1 MPTAAV
7 PLLIYDTTLRDG
19 SQSEDVLFSVED
31 KLRITER
38 LDDLGVDVI
47 EGGWPG
53 SNPKDVE
60 YFLQVRTLSLKNAR
74 VAAFGSTRRADTTT
88 ATDPVLQ
95 SLIRSATRVVT
106 IFGKSWDL
114 HVRKALEISL
124 EANLELIF
132 DSVRYLKQHVDT
144 VYYDA
149 EHFFDGFKADAE
161 YALRT
166 LQAAREGGAD
176 CLVLCDTNGGTLLH
190 EIPAIMARAAT
201 VGAPLGIHC
210 HNDSGLA
217 VANTLMAVEHGAVHL
232 QGTING
238 LGERCGNA
246 DLTTIIPNLALK
258 MRKPLRMQTNQVQ
271 SLTAISRFVNEMA
284 NRPSQKNQPFVGASA
299 FAHKGGIH
307 VSAILKDSGTYEHI
321 TPESVGNRQR
331 VLISEQAG
339 RSNLFYKLKDFGL
352 GDLDQK
358 DPRIASLLS
367 DIKELEHKGYQF
379 DGAEASFELR
389 ARRALGQVPD
399 YFTLHGFRVID
410 ERRERDVAEGGGIFL
425 VSDASVKVSVGGHV
439 EHTAAEG
446 NGPVNALDMALRK
459 ALVRFYDNLREMSLI
474 DFKVRIISE
483 GGTAA
488 QVRVQIESKDQ
499 TDRWGT
505 VGTSENIIAAA
516 YQALVDAVVYKLY
529 KDQTPALNGQHAGN

>member
-1 MPTAAV
+1 MQTTTT

-19 SQSEDVLFSVED
+19 AQSEDVSFSVAD

-38 LDDLGVDVI
+38 LDDLGIDVI

-60 YFLQVRTLSLKNAR
+60 YFLQVRHLRLKNAR
-74 VAAFGSTRRADTTT
+74 IAAFGSTRRADTTV

-95 SLIRSATRVVT
+95 SLLRAETSVVT
-106 IFGKSWDL
+106 IFGKSWNL

-124 EANLELIF
+124 EANLELIHE
-132 DSVRYLKQHVDT
+132 SVSYLKRHVDT

-149 EHFFDGFKADAE
+149 EHFFDGFKADGA

-166 LQAAREGGAD
+166 LQAARDGGAD
-176 CLVLCDTNGGTLLH
+176 CLVLCDTNGGTSLH
-190 EIPAIMARAAT
+190 EIPVIIAQAAT
-201 VGAPLGIHC
+201 LGTPLGIHC
-210 HNDSGLA
+210 HNDGGLA
-217 VANTLMAVEHGAVHL
+217 AANTLLAVQAGVVHV

-246 DLTTIIPNLALK
+246 DLTTVIPNLALK
-258 MRKPLRMQTNQVQ
+258 MRRPLRMQSAQVQ
-271 SLTAISRFVNEMA
+271 SLTTISRFVNEMA
-284 NRPSQKNQPFVGASA
+284 NRSSQKNQPFVGASA

-307 VSAILKDSGTYEHI
+307 VSAILKDALTYEHI

-331 VLISEQAG
+331 VLVSEQAG
-339 RSNLFYKLKDFGL
+339 RSNLFYKLKKFGID
-352 GDLDQK
+352 DLDQN
-358 DPRIASLLS
+358 DPRILQLLS

-389 ARRALGQVPD
+389 ARRALGQIPD
-399 YFTLHGFRVID
+399 YFTLQGFRVID
-410 ERRERDVAEGGGIFL
+410 ERREEADGNI
-425 VSDASVKVSVGGHV
+425 SDASVKVSVGGHV

-446 NGPVNALDMALRK
+446 RGPVNALDTALRK
-459 ALVRFYDNLREMSLI
+459 ALTRFYANLREVTLS
-474 DFKVRIISE
+474 DFKVRIISD

-488 QVRVQIESKDQ
+488 QVRVQIESRDQ

-529 KDQTPALNGQHAGN
+529 KDHTPALNGKNPGEV